1 MSKLDGLFGSHLGN
15 LERSLDRTTLRQGL
29 IANNIANVNTPGY
42 KRKDVDFGIELNKA
56 MGDSSTQ
63 LIGNDADIKTTYGSN
78 RRDGN
83 SVDLEG
89 EVVHMAETENRYRLL
104 SEMTTR
110 YFNGLKSVIRE
121 GR

>member
-1 MSKLDGLFGSHLGN
+1 

-56 MGDSSTQ
+56 MGDSGTQ

>member
-1 MSKLDGLFGSHLGN
+1 VSKLDGLFGSHLGN

>member
-1 MSKLDGLFGSHLGN
+1 VSKLDGLFGSHLGN

-56 MGDSSTQ
+56 MGDSGAQ
-63 LIGNDADIKTTYGSN
+63 LMANDAEIKTTYGSN

-110 YFNGLKSVIRE
+110 YFNGLKNVIRE

>member
-1 MSKLDGLFGSHLGN
+1 MSKLDGLFGPHLGN

-29 IANNIANVNTPGY
+29 IANNIANVNTPGF

-56 MGDSSTQ
+56 MGDSGTQ
-63 LIGNDADIKTTYGSN
+63 LMGNDPEIKTTYGSN

-83 SVDLEG
+83 SVDLEN
-89 EVVHMAETENRYRLL
+89 EIVSMAETDTRYRLL
-104 SEMTTR
+104 TEMTTR
-110 YFNGLKSVIRE
+110 YFSGLKNVIRE

>member
-15 LERSLDRTTLRQGL
+15 LERSLDRTTMRQGL

-56 MGDSSTQ
+56 MGDSGAQ
-63 LIGNDADIKTTYGSN
+63 LMGNDAEIKTTYGSN

>member
-1 MSKLDGLFGSHLGN
+1 VSKLDGLFGSHLGN

-56 MGDSSTQ
+56 MGDSGTQ

>member
-1 MSKLDGLFGSHLGN
+1 VSKLDGLFGSHLGN

-56 MGDSSTQ
+56 MGDSGTQ
-63 LIGNDADIKTTYGSN
+63 LMGNDADIKTTYGSN

>member
-56 MGDSSTQ
+56 MGDSGSQ
-63 LIGNDADIKTTYGSN
+63 LMGNDAEIKTTYGSN

-110 YFNGLKSVIRE
+110 YFNGLKNVIRE

>member
-42 KRKDVDFGIELNKA
+42 KRKDVDFGIELNKS
-56 MGDSSTQ
+56 MGDSGTQ

>member
-1 MSKLDGLFGSHLGN
+1 VSKLDGLFGSHLGN

-42 KRKDVDFGIELNKA
+42 KRKDVDFGIELNKS
-56 MGDSSTQ
+56 MGDSGTQ

>member
-56 MGDSSTQ
+56 MGDSGAQ
-63 LIGNDADIKTTYGSN
+63 LMANDAEIKTTYGSN

-110 YFNGLKSVIRE
+110 YFNGLKNVIRE

>member
-15 LERSLDRTTLRQGL
+15 LERSLDRTSMRQGL

-42 KRKDVDFGIELNKA
+42 KRKDVDFGIELTKA
-56 MGDSSTQ
+56 MGDSGAQ
-63 LIGNDADIKTTYGSN
+63 LMGNDAEIKITYGSN

>member
-1 MSKLDGLFGSHLGN
+1 VSKLEGLFGSHLGN

-56 MGDSSTQ
+56 MGDSGTQ

>member
-1 MSKLDGLFGSHLGN
+1 VSKLDGLFGSHLGN
-15 LERSLDRTTLRQGL
+15 LERSLDRTTMRQGL

-56 MGDSSTQ
+56 MGDSGAQ
-63 LIGNDADIKTTYGSN
+63 LMGNDAEIKTTYGSN

>member
-56 MGDSSTQ
+56 MGDSGTQ